1 MRVCVFTRRRAQWVR
16 PGAQPS
22 RGTIDWVMKP
32 STACLS
38 GRLLGRAFGCRSDRL
53 CDLLA
58 HRLCGRRSAGLSS
71 RAPGGVPT
79 LGLGLLPAL
88 LTALLLGGC
97 VTRSVDVRPLPANPA
112 DFAVWSCAR
121 IDEELGTVQQRATDV
136 AYAVDERAGNNI
148 LALSI
153 GVTLFWPA
161 ILAMRPDG
169 PEAAELARLRGRD
182 EALRVAGQS
191 HACPALGQ
199 EPAAAR
205 LAGFPVAV
213 GERMVYEDRSSPRL
227 AATEWSLELLAVRRT
242 DVDFSLR
249 RGAVTASALAEA
261 PGSLWQQD
269 LVGNIIAA
277 PAGDLVWPRLLRSN
291 LELGQVL
298 SGDIVIMGDPLER
311 ARLRGQVMAVGP
323 QIVGGR
329 RFDAAVIELFGD
341 APSGNAYTAVSGA
354 IVIDRPSG
362 LLLRLDLTSSNPT
375 FALQRRL
382 VRLEA
387 GPR

>member
-1 MRVCVFTRRRAQWVR
+1 
-16 PGAQPS
+16 
-22 RGTIDWVMKP
+22 MKP
-32 STACLS
+32 HFARPPGGLPGLASGQLSGPLS
-38 GRLLGRAFGCRSDRL
+38 GRL
-53 CDLLA
+53 
-58 HRLCGRRSAGLSS
+58 
-71 RAPGGVPT
+71 PT
-79 LGLGLLPAL
+79 LGLGLLAGLL
-88 LTALLLGGC
+88 LTGC
-97 VTRSVDVRPLPANPA
+97 ATRSSDVKALPANPA

-121 IDEELGTVQQRATDV
+121 IDDELGTVQQRAADV

-169 PEAAELARLRGRD
+169 PEAAELARLKGRD
-182 EALRVAGQS
+182 EALRVAARS
-191 HACPALGQ
+191 KACPALGQ

-205 LAGFPVAV
+205 LAGFPLAL

-227 AATEWSLELLAVRRT
+227 AATEWSLELTAVRRT
-242 DVDFSLR
+242 DVDFTLR
-249 RGAVTASALAEA
+249 RGAVVALADS

-269 LVGNIIAA
+269 LAGNVIAA
-277 PAGDLVWPRLLRSN
+277 PSGALHWPRLLRSN

-362 LLLRLDLTSSNPT
+362 VLLRLDLTSSNPA

-382 VRLEA
+382 VRLEPP
-387 GPR
+387 PR